1 MARAKP
7 SAASAA
13 ASVAVPRVFALPES
27 LDAAA
32 APGLLDSLRSL
43 RGGPVEINAAQVKRL
58 GGQCAQVL
66 LSAAATWRADKA
78 RLTLIEPSPELAE
91 ALRLMGL
98 TPDSLTDGDAAA

>member
-7 SAASAA
+7 MA
-13 ASVAVPRVFALPES
+13 PHGFALPEA

-32 APGLLDSLRSL
+32 APGLLDSMRSL
-43 RGGPVEINAAQVKRL
+43 RGGAVALDGAAVKRL

-78 RLTLIEPSPELAE
+78 ALTLIQPSPELCE

-98 TPDSLTDGDAAA
+98 TPDSLTTGDAAA